1 MVRVR
6 PKANGIDHGRGLTR
20 KDEAVRAQG
29 TRKTNIKSQNA
40 VSIDPFRKLMKRK
53 QELLQNLTK
62 VKPETGLAV
71 SHQRVFLKQYL
82 EDIRVLN
89 AELEE
94 SNKKYSNLELEYS
107 RAATKLKN
115 TVSDLK
121 VATTA
126 NFKSI

>member
-1 MVRVR
+1 
-6 PKANGIDHGRGLTR
+6 
-20 KDEAVRAQG
+20 
-29 TRKTNIKSQNA
+29 
-40 VSIDPFRKLMKRK
+40 MKRK
-53 QELLQNLTK
+53 QELLQNLAK

-82 EDIRVLN
+82 EDIRLLN

-121 VATTA
+121 VASTA
-126 NFKSI
+126 NFKAED